1 MDRIVDSELELR
13 ERIHTMRLRGEH
25 LGFVPTM
32 GALHAGHMALVESAK
47 ARCRHVVVS
56 IFINPLQFAAHED
69 LGSYP
74 RQLERDTDLL
84 RDAGVDLI
92 YLPQADQI
100 YPTAFSTT
108 VTVNGVSEGLCGAV
122 RPHHFSGVAT
132 IVAKL
137 LNQVLPDA
145 AFFGE
150 KDYQQL
156 KVIERMVAD
165 LSIPVQ
171 IIPVPT
177 MREADGLALSSRNCY
192 LNEAERKIAP
202 ALYQTLVQ
210 CAKRIVA
217 GESTTSALAWA
228 EGQVLAAGF
237 SRTDYIELR
246 DAQTLKPMADYKA
259 PARLLAAAYL
269 GKTRLIDNIAV
280 E

>member
-32 GALHAGHMALVESAK
+32 GALHAGHMALVQAAK

-56 IFINPLQFAAHED
+56 IFINPMQFAADED

-74 RQLERDTDLL
+74 RQLEQDTDLL
-84 RDAGVDLI
+84 HAAGVDLI

-100 YPTAFSTT
+100 YPANFSTT

-122 RPHHFSGVAT
+122 RPHHFNGVAT

-137 LNQVLPDA
+137 LNQVAPDA

-171 IIPVPT
+171 IIPVAT
-177 MREADGLALSSRNCY
+177 VREADGLAMSSRNSY
-192 LNEAERKIAP
+192 LSEAERAIAP
-202 ALYQTLVQ
+202 SLYETLVQ
-210 CAKRIVA
+210 CAKRIMA
-217 GESTTSALAWA
+217 GESTTAALASA
-228 EGQVLAAGF
+228 EEQVLAAGF
-237 SRTDYIELR
+237 SRVDYIELR
-246 DAQTLKPMADYKA
+246 HAQSLKPMADYKS